1 MSRIGRRPI
10 PIPDGVSVAVDG
22 RRVEVKGPKGQLD
35 WLLPD
40 GISLRVEEKVAR
52 LERSS
57 DDRKSRA
64 LHGLAGAL
72 VANMIRG
79 VSEGFSKSLELVG
92 VGYRAAAK
100 GKGVELSLGFSHP
113 VYYEPPDGVK
123 IDVPSPTKLV
133 VSGVDKQKVGQVA
146 AEIRRFRPPEP
157 YKGKGIRYEGE
168 EIRRKAGKASA

>member
-10 PIPDGVSVAVDG
+10 AIPDGVTVAVDG

-35 WLLPD
+35 WELPE

-52 LERSS
+52 LERSG

-72 VANMIRG
+72 VANMVRG

-100 GKGVELSLGFSHP
+100 GRGVELSLGFSHP
-113 VYYEPPDGVK
+113 VYYEPPEGVK
-123 IDVPSPTKLV
+123 IDVASPTKLV